1 MNLIR
6 IFIIALITT
15 MAVSI
20 HCTTLKFNPKLIE
33 SAENGNMHAMIAL
46 AKFGLQHGSSRSDS
60 LAALEWYKCIYA
72 SGAENV
78 APLISQLAEKLN
90 LPDTQFQYARDGQ
103 LAMCH
108 LYGIGTEPNPA
119 EAVKIFEATPVNLI
133 SWYWSGRMY
142 VDHVIHLEDWML
154 ARILTANGKK
164 AVDDE
169 LIERLNNKAQSG
181 NAEAMWKLAVI
192 KGIDSKDGADLL
204 VKASENKSDT
214 ANMVLLNRYL
224 SLKPADP
231 AAKLYPQLT
240 KKLAD
245 KIFRS
250 VSKLC
255 KQDNVMANLLA
266 VNFDYSPTYKA
277 TLFGPYYEYKTW
289 GKLKSNAMDFL
300 TEKTSGHQLFTLPQ
314 NSSFSNDQA
323 YETGYSYETDGD
335 MEKASRFYLNSVS
348 NGVLRC
354 NRGDFY
360 YIGNGFRAA
369 CRLAFFNETGAVTG
383 KPDLGKAFEIYFS
396 TSALY
401 GRHSEDGHFV
411 DDLQTSSVED
421 PIPLMYKIAECY
433 DYGKGVDENPRK
445 ALWWYQKVFKL
456 LSHTAANR
464 LSPEATKFA
473 RERVAE
479 LKKEYEP
486 EEDVLFEIE

>member
-6 IFIIALITT
+6 IFIIALMTT
-15 MAVSI
+15 VAM
-20 HCTTLKFNPKLIE
+20 TTRCETLIFNPQLVK

-46 AKFGLQHGSSRSDS
+46 AKFGIQNGKSCNDS

-90 LPDTQFQYARDGQ
+90 LPDIQFQYARDGQ

-119 EAVKIFEATPVNLI
+119 EAVKIFEATPVNMI
-133 SWYWSGRMY
+133 SWYWSGRMF
-142 VDHVIHLEDWML
+142 VDHVIYLEDWML
-154 ARILTANGKK
+154 ARILESNGKRTI
-164 AVDDE
+164 DDE
-169 LIERLNNKAQSG
+169 LIARLNDQAQSG
-181 NAEAMWKLAVI
+181 DAEVMWKFAVI
-192 KGIDSKDGADLL
+192 NGIESKESADLL
-204 VKASENKSDT
+204 IKASESKSDT

-224 SLKPADP
+224 SLRPSDSAV
-231 AAKLYPQLT
+231 KLYPQLT
-240 KKLAD
+240 KQFSD
-245 KIFRS
+245 KIFKS

-255 KQDNVMANLLA
+255 KQGNVMANLLA

-277 TLFGPYYEYKTW
+277 TLFGPYYKYKTW
-289 GKLKSNAMDFL
+289 GKLRDNAMDFL
-300 TEKTSGHQLFTLPQ
+300 AGKTSGHQLFTSPQ
-314 NSSFSNDQA
+314 NSSSSNDQA

-335 MEKASRFYLNSVS
+335 MEKANRFYLNSVS
-348 NGVLRC
+348 SGVLRC

-360 YIGNGFRAA
+360 YNGNGFRAA

-383 KPDLGKAFEIYFS
+383 KPDLEKAFEIYFS

-401 GRHSEDGHFV
+401 GRHSADGHFM
-411 DDLQTSSVED
+411 DELAPSAED

-456 LSHTAANR
+456 LSRTAANR

-473 RERVAE
+473 RERMAE